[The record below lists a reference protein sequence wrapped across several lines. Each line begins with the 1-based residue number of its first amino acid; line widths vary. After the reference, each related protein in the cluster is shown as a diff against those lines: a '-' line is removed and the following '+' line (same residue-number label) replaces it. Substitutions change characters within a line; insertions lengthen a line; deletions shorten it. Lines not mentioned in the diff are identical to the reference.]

1 MCVFLLI
8 YTHLNYRTKSNQR
21 WMKLRTTVQISSAIA
36 PKKPPLKREDSF
48 LKRFSTRQIQ
58 EPQVGLFHSY
68 PPTHIQFAILVV
80 LLLYIFILNN
90 IIFTLY
96 SIISS
101 NSYLKFTLTCM
112 NITITFRKQLKT
124 LAPKDP
130 ISKNLLDDENDS

>member
-1 MCVFLLI
+1 MVSFFWQKSNFFPFLLLSFCFFSCVSLFLLI
-8 YTHLNYRTKSNQR
+8 YTHLNYRTKSTQR

-68 PPTHIQFAILVV
+68 PSTHIQFAILAV
-80 LLLYIFILNN
+80 LLLCILNN
-90 IIFTLY
+90 ITFTLY

-101 NSYLKFTLTCM
+101 NSYLNFTLT
-112 NITITFRKQLKT
+112 
-124 LAPKDP
+124 
-130 ISKNLLDDENDS
+130 